1 MITDNRPFLLF
12 CLLILIVACQQ
23 DEPQNIGPVS
33 PNRGT
38 VIRLDTIHSKYVKDR
53 NIDVWLPQGY
63 VDLDEY
69 QVLYMHDGQ
78 MLFDTSITWN
88 QQAWHIDEAVQQLF
102 EENKIPPT
110 IVVGIWNT
118 DRRHAEYFPQKP
130 FEQLPASSQQ
140 KLSGEIQSD
149 NYLRYIVEEVKPVID
164 AQFSTKPAA
173 QHTFIGGS
181 SMGGL
186 ISMYALCEYPDI
198 FGGAMCLSSHWI
210 GFGPE
215 APNPIPQAFVD
226 YLAAAL
232 PDPSLHKVYFDF
244 GTETLDQYYEPY
256 QLRID
261 SVMIARDYDNRLWK
275 TAKFPGADH
284 SEKSWTKRL
293 PIPLTFV
300 LSSTPL

>member
-1 MITDNRPFLLF
+1 ML
-12 CLLILIVACQQ
+12 CLLI
-23 DEPQNIGPVS
+23 NVS
-33 PNRGT
+33 CKPTITTEADTVTSTFGT
-38 VIRLDTIHSKYVKDR
+38 VIRIDTLQSRYIKDR
-53 NIDVWLPQGY
+53 NIDIWLPEGY
-63 VDLDEY
+63 SDLDEY

-88 QQAWHIDEAVQQLF
+88 QQAWHIDEVIQKLF

-130 FEQLPASSQQ
+130 FEQLPISSQQ
-140 KLSGEIQSD
+140 QLSGKIQSD
-149 NYLRYIVEEVKPVID
+149 NYLRYIIEEVKPIID
-164 AQFSTKPAA
+164 QQFSTKPDA

-186 ISMYALCEYPDI
+186 ISMYALCEYPEV
-198 FGGAMCLSSHWI
+198 FGGAMCLSTHWI

-215 APNPIPQAFVD
+215 EPNPVPQVFVD
-226 YLAAAL
+226 YLAKAL
-232 PDPSLHKVYFDF
+232 PDPSTHKLYFDF
-244 GTETLDQYYEPY
+244 GTETLDQYYEPH

-261 SVMIARDYDNRLWK
+261 SVMIAKDYDNRFWK

-293 PIPLTFV
+293 HIPLTFV